1 MGVGSGLRA
10 RWEYPVE
17 KGLRVRATAHHG
29 PSQPDHTHGA
39 SVSRVTPRSGQQATP
54 QPAAGVIGPEPTSGS
69 DALPARA
76 PRSHAAAGRLSAE
89 AGGSMGSCRLPG
101 RDRTGRLDAAGIG
114 RCPDRASRAC
124 PERHSR
130 STSPQQGRGLAAADG
145 KRAWW
150 THRGLTAGGRRG
162 RECRAALPGPP
173 RAVSQAISPADGRRL
188 TAVARAAGPG
198 EWGRQPWPKAPA
210 CQSPPAAARTCPA

>member
-1 MGVGSGLRA
+1 MGSGLRA
-10 RWEYPVE
+10 RWEVRSK

-29 PSQPDHTHGA
+29 PSQPDHTHAA
-39 SVSRVTPRSGQQATP
+39 SVSRVTPRSGRRATP
-54 QPAAGVIGPEPTSGS
+54 QPAAGVTEPEPTSGS
-69 DALPARA
+69 DALPVRA

-101 RDRTGRLDAAGIG
+101 RDRTGRPDAAGIG
-114 RCPDRASRAC
+114 RCPDRASRAY

-130 STSPQQGRGLAAADG
+130 NRSPQRGRGLAAADG

-173 RAVSQAISPADGRRL
+173 RAVSQAISPADSRRPK
-188 TAVARAAGPG
+188 AAARAAGPR
-198 EWGRQPWPKAPA
+198 EWGRPPWSKAPA
-210 CQSPPAAARTCPA
+210 YRSPPAAARTCLA